1 MGDKSTLGPAVL
13 SESVGGRVSETGTI
27 DTIGG
32 VTFEDPFRWL
42 EDDADEAVRSWQR
55 EHDEHARQELAASP
69 YRDTVASV
77 AENTFADVF
86 GCAAPVPAGG
96 RWFRVS
102 GSRLEVADSSF
113 GPGRVV
119 ADVSDISAH
128 ATIIRFAPSPDG
140 SLVVVVAGGGQEIRS
155 LLYDA
160 DTGQVIRSIPGI
172 GAYCYA
178 WLPDS
183 SGFYYQCMG
192 FNMSAD
198 GAATPE
204 AQVHWQ
210 PVDADPVQQNTPVA
224 EPFSMP
230 AVSEDGRW
238 AIVSAGITSLCPRWL
253 REQDGLWVPFLQDAT
268 ATYKGS
274 IVGDEFWAVTDD
286 VSGWSR
292 LVAIPLR
299 TWEHE
304 ETWRELV
311 PPQEGVRLSSAT
323 RCDSRVALTVIRD
336 GVHRLLSLHLDGTI
350 AGEVTLPSYGAIGRS
365 GTGHIQSTVD
375 AVVIADGDGC
385 VFVSSSLDRS
395 PGVYR
400 ADLVTLE
407 VAELAPPA
415 HSFTNRIV
423 SLGSAEGV
431 AYRVFRKES
440 TLLDGTA
447 PVLVTGYGGYNI
459 PWLPAYSAMAAA
471 WTELGGIW
479 VHTHLRGGGERDR
492 EFYQEGSFHGKQNG
506 LDDLFTVVEALQAAG
521 EAVPE
526 RTGLW
531 GSSAGGL
538 LVGAAV
544 AQRPE
549 LFRAVVAQVPM
560 LDLLRLRKDPT
571 SLAVSL
577 GDWGNPDDPLDA
589 PVLHAYSPYHQ
600 IRPGTAYPAMLF
612 DASESDETCPP
623 WHSRKTA
630 ARISEATDS
639 GRRILLRVRRDSGHN
654 QMTPQQWI
662 ERDVDELTFLADE
675 LGISAG

>member
-1 MGDKSTLGPAVL
+1 MGENTLGPVL
-13 SESVGGRVSETGTI
+13 RGELGGDMLSQATDTG

-32 VTFEDPFRWL
+32 VTFADPFRWL
-42 EDDADEAVRSWQR
+42 EDDADEAVRSWQSDC
-55 EHDEHARQELAASP
+55 DERARHELSTSP
-69 YRDTVASV
+69 HRAQVAS
-77 AENTFADVF
+77 ATASTFADVF
-86 GCAAPVPAGG
+86 GYPAPLPVGG
-96 RWFRVS
+96 RWFRVA
-102 GSRLEVADSSF
+102 GSRLEVADSPLGS
-113 GPGRVV
+113 GRTV
-119 ADVSDISAH
+119 ADVTDVSKH
-128 ATIIRFAPSPDG
+128 ATIIRFVPSPDG

-155 LLYDA
+155 LLYRV
-160 DTGQVIRSIPGI
+160 DTGQVIRSIPGT

-178 WLPDS
+178 WMPDS
-183 SGFYYQCMG
+183 SGFYYQCMD
-192 FNMSAD
+192 FVMTAD

-210 PVDADPVQQNTPVA
+210 PVDGDRVQQETPVA
-224 EPFSMP
+224 EPFSVP
-230 AVSEDGRW
+230 DVSEDGRW
-238 AIVSAGITSLCPRWL
+238 VIVSAGITSLCPRWL
-253 REQDGLWVPFLQDAT
+253 RHQDGPWAPFLQDAT

-299 TWEHE
+299 TWERE
-304 ETWRELV
+304 ETWRVLM
-311 PPQEGVRLSSAT
+311 PPQDGVRLSSAT
-323 RCDSRVALTVIRD
+323 RCGSRVALTVIAD
-336 GVHRLLSLHLDGTI
+336 GVHRLLSLRLDGTI
-350 AGEVTLPSYGAIGRS
+350 SGEVTLPSYGAIGRS

-375 AVVIADGDGC
+375 DVVIADGDGC

-400 ADLVTLE
+400 ADLVALE
-407 VAELAPPA
+407 VDELYPPA
-415 HSFTNRIV
+415 HILTDRIV
-423 SLGSAEGV
+423 SLGSADGV
-431 AYRVFRKES
+431 AYRLFRKEN
-440 TLLDGTA
+440 TRLDGSA
-447 PVLVTGYGGYNI
+447 PIIVTGYGGYNI

-492 EFYQEGSFHGKQNG
+492 DFYEQGSFHGKQNG
-506 LDDLFTVVEALQAAG
+506 LDDLFTVVDALQVASVL
-521 EAVPE
+521 VPE

-549 LFRAVVAQVPM
+549 LFRAAVAQVPM
-560 LDLLRLRKDPT
+560 LDLLRLRKDAA
-571 SLAVSL
+571 SLAVAL
-577 GDWGNPDDPLDA
+577 GDWGNPDDPSDA
-589 PVLHAYSPYHQ
+589 SVLHAYSPYHQ
-600 IRPGTAYPAMLF
+600 IRSGAAYPAMLF

-630 ARISEATDS
+630 ARISEATTS
-639 GRRILLRVRRDSGHN
+639 GHRILLRVRQDSGHN

-662 ERDVDELTFLADE
+662 ERDVDELVFFMDE
-675 LGISAG
+675 LGNSET